1 VDLAPR
7 ATLKKV
13 YGVVPLLTADA
24 ARLEQVFVNLLG
36 NAAHAIPEGAPSQ
49 HIVTVTTG
57 RGDDGS
63 IIISIRDTGGGIPAS
78 AAGRVFDPFF
88 TTRPLVGAGLGLT
101 TALAIVRGMG
111 GSITVDGAEG
121 RGTVFTVQLPGP
133 KLETSSTPRPG
144 AVRVL
149 LVERDRRVGEA
160 LRRAIGKDQDVWLA
174 STAHEAFEFLERG
187 EFDLVLCDVMLSD
200 ASGLELFERLE
211 QRRPELAGRFV
222 FMSGTGLG
230 THMKALLEQSAR
242 PVLQKPIDVK
252 ELRRFVR
259 ERSR

>member
-1 VDLAPR
+1 
-7 ATLKKV
+7 V
-13 YGVVPLLTADA
+13 YGALPLLSADA

-36 NAAHAIPEGAPSQ
+36 NAAHAIPEGAPSE

-57 RGDDGS
+57 RGDDGAVV
-63 IIISIRDTGGGIPAS
+63 ISIRDTGDGIPAA

-121 RGTVFTVQLPGP
+121 RGTVFTVQLPRP
-133 KLETSSTPRPG
+133 KLENPPRPG
-144 AVRVL
+144 VARVL

-174 STAHEAFEFLERG
+174 STAHEALEILERG

-200 ASGLELFERLE
+200 SSGLELFERLE
-211 QRRPELAGRFV
+211 QRRPELAARFV

-230 THMKALLEQSAR
+230 SHMKALLEQSAR